1 MPVPNIEE
9 FARQMQ
15 GITLVTTHNQQ
26 RANRMAKPTPDPED
40 ASPFHNLHVEEPS
53 VEVSLSENM
62 EEPKTTE
69 PKQTNV
75 QAVPVQVSQETQAKR
90 DAVPQAQRRF
100 SAKELR
106 RAVILSEI
114 IGPPKSRRR

>member
-26 RANRMAKPTPDPED
+26 RANRMAKPTSEKADAPLFQNLQVEGQSIEAPPPEIVAEKEPAEPAEVPALPDAQPEPP
-40 ASPFHNLHVEEPS
+40 AAPRV
-53 VEVSLSENM
+53 M
-62 EEPKTTE
+62 
-69 PKQTNV
+69 
-75 QAVPVQVSQETQAKR
+75 
-90 DAVPQAQRRF
+90 RRF